1 MKKIFYSHFIDS
13 LWEFLII
20 LLLLLELIF
29 LPLKIV
35 FKFDTHFFF
44 SNIEKLI
51 IVVFATDFMIKVAMH
66 FKNKSIKN
74 YLKAW
79 FTADFLAAVPFEII
93 LNVFLV
99 HHSQTNQASPYT
111 NFLNLFRLLRFPKLF
126 RIRDYWKKFQLKQF
140 HNPILVQSIFF
151 SIGTLIATHWITC
164 GWIWVREE
172 NNLNNSLSIY
182 INAFYWCVTTLTTVG
197 YGDITPKGNGE
208 KIYAMFVMIFGVGI
222 YGYIIG
228 NIANIIA
235 NFNIAYSHFTYK
247 MQEINNFSKKQNIPK
262 NLQKEMQIFYRYTWE
277 NNISNKQLDLL
288 SNFPEN
294 LRNKVMMF
302 LNRDIIKKVPFFR
315 EAKEIFIKDIIKL
328 MDLVTH
334 LPNDTIVKRNEK
346 SKGLFFIN
354 KGTLIVLDEK
364 KNKIISHLKEG
375 QFFGEIS
382 FLENQKTPY
391 TIKTKNFCTLYFL
404 NKKDIEQLL
413 KKHPA
418 FKAHIIKV
426 ARVRKRKNNKKD
438 LLLKKNFLKNPKKKS

>member
-1 MKKIFYSHFIDS
+1 MKKIFHSHFIDS

-44 SNIEKLI
+44 NDIEKLML
-51 IVVFATDFMIKVAMH
+51 VVFATDFIMRVGMH
-66 FKNKSIKN
+66 FINKNTSIKD
-74 YLKAW
+74 YLKTW

-93 LNVFLV
+93 LNFFLV
-99 HHSQTNQASPYT
+99 HYSQADQTSPYT

-126 RIRDYWKKFQLKQF
+126 RIGNYWKKFQLKQL
-140 HNPILVQSIFF
+140 HNPILVQSVFF
-151 SIGTLIATHWITC
+151 SIGTLMATHWITC
-164 GWIWVREE
+164 GWIWVREGYD
-172 NNLNNSLSIY
+172 LNNAFNTY

-197 YGDITPKGNGE
+197 YGDITPASNGE

-235 NFNIAYSHFTYK
+235 NINIAYSHFTYK

-262 NLQKEMQIFYRYTWE
+262 NLQKEMQTFHHYTWE
-277 NNISNKQLDLL
+277 NNTTNKQLDLL
-288 SNFPEN
+288 SNFPES
-294 LRNKVMMF
+294 LQNKIIMF
-302 LNRDIIKKVPFFR
+302 LNRDIVKKVPFFR
-315 EAKEIFIKDIIKL
+315 EAKKPFIKDIIKL
-328 MDLVTH
+328 MDLVTY
-334 LPNDTIVKRNEK
+334 LPNDTIVKKNEK

-375 QFFGEIS
+375 QSFGEVS

-391 TIKTKNFCTLYFL
+391 TIKTKGFCVLYLL
-404 NKKDIEQLL
+404 NKKDIERLL

-418 FKAHIIKV
+418 FKEHIIEV
-426 ARVRKRKNNKKD
+426 AQERKKKNKGD
-438 LLLKKNFLKNPKKKS
+438 FFLKKN